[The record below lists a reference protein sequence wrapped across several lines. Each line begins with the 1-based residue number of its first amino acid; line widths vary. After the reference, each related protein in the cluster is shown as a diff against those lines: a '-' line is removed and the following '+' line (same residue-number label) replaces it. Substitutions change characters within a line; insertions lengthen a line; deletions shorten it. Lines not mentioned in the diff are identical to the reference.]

1 MGGNLRYVRKGG
13 ELRLWANLLIRL
25 FGGRCNQNKIVKI
38 LFMTLKINYVE
49 VHFTYNKIYS
59 VEMANSLGFEIYRY
73 ICVLYIYIFVQPPQF
88 KPRHM
93 FVAENI
99 SLSPAA
105 VITLFTPIPGTH

>member
-1 MGGNLRYVRKGG
+1 MWKCTLHLIKYTQLKWLIHWVLRY
-13 ELRLWANLLIRL
+13 ID
-25 FGGRCNQNKIVKI
+25 
-38 LFMTLKINYVE
+38 
-49 VHFTYNKIYS
+49 IYMCS
-59 VEMANSLGFEIYRY
+59 
-73 ICVLYIYIFVQPPQF
+73 IYIFVQPPQF